1 MRRIRTL
8 CVLIVLLALATA
20 ACAGDAKAPAAAA
33 PKTSAD
39 VVKVVSPAAITAK
52 AGAQIAFEV
61 KVEITTHWHLY
72 SHSYTEDPE
81 SLYIG
86 IDLVAEEGCPLT
98 DLKVVYPEP
107 VKGDF
112 LGEEVLMHEGTLA
125 LKVTAKV
132 PAGAKG
138 ELSAPLSLATQACN
152 DKICLRP
159 ANVPVTVKVTVQ

>member
-1 MRRIRTL
+1 MRRIRTT

-20 ACAGDAKAPAAAA
+20 ACAGDGAKGPASP

-39 VVKVVSPAAITAK
+39 VVKVTGPAALTAK
-52 AGAQIAFEV
+52 AGATVAFEV
-61 KVEITTHWHLY
+61 KAEIAKHWHLY
-72 SHSYTEDPE
+72 SHSYAEDPE

-86 IDLVAEEGCPLT
+86 IDLTAGEGFPLT
-98 DLKVVYPEP
+98 DLKVEYPAA

-112 LGEEVLMHEGTLA
+112 LGEEVMMHAGALV

-138 ELSAPLSLATQACN
+138 ELSGPLNLAAQACD
-152 DKICLRP
+152 DKVCLRP
-159 ANVPVTVKVTVQ
+159 ADLPVTVKVTVQ